1 MEQPERVACLVL
13 VATSGGVD
21 VARLG
26 GAEWRHEYR
35 ASLPDVPTWFADDR
49 TDLSDRLPTIRAPT
63 LLLWSDADLISPLP
77 VAHLLAERITGA
89 RLVTVAGGTHSFA
102 RRARGGS
109 GPGHQVPSG
118 IGRWSFT
125 PSARRTMAIGQN
137 PVIPL
142 WASMKPTKP
151 ANQSHFSL
159 WKIMLAGAPSASES
173 MTNDPAES

>member
-63 LLLWSDADLISPLP
+63 LLLCPSLTGHPTARHTIP
-77 VAHLLAERITGA
+77 V
-89 RLVTVAGGTHSFA
+89 
-102 RRARGGS
+102 
-109 GPGHQVPSG
+109 
-118 IGRWSFT
+118 
-125 PSARRTMAIGQN
+125 
-137 PVIPL
+137 
-142 WASMKPTKP
+142 
-151 ANQSHFSL
+151 
-159 WKIMLAGAPSASES
+159 
-173 MTNDPAES
+173 